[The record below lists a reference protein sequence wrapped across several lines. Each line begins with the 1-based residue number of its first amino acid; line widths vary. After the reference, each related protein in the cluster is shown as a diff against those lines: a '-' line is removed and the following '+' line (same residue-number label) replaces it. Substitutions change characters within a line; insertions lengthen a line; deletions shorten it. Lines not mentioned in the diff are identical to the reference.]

1 LYRVHLTEA
10 QRDELSQRTRDP
22 KVMPRTRDRLEMVRL
37 SDAGWSIPQIALHL
51 RISEK
56 RVRFWVKQFLAG
68 GFEALPDQPHV
79 GQTSRLTPAL
89 VAALQHEVETS
100 QRSWTAAQM
109 AEWLAVQHGVR
120 LTPNH
125 LTRRLKSARYSY
137 KRTERGLKHKQ
148 DPDLVAERQADLE
161 TAEKGARRV
170 AWTSAMWTKS
180 ASR

>member
-1 LYRVHLTEA
+1 MYRVHLTEE

-51 RISEK
+51 RISAK

-68 GFEALPDQPHV
+68 GFDALPDQPHV
-79 GQTSRLTPAL
+79 GQTSRLTPEL
-89 VAALQHEVETS
+89 IAALQQEVETS

-109 AEWLAVQHGVR
+109 AEWLATQHGVD

-125 LTRRLKSARYSY
+125 LARRLKRARYSY
-137 KRTERGLKHKQ
+137 KRTERRLKHKQ
-148 DPDLVAERQADLE
+148 DPALVAERQADLE
-161 TAEKGARRV
+161 TAEKGAPPV
-170 AWTSAMWTKS
+170 G
-180 ASR
+180 